1 MTKNTL
7 FIFVTI
13 LLSLTA
19 CFCPVWLSLVLVNV
33 MTFAMFALDKG
44 LAIKGERRIPER
56 WLLIYSLFFG
66 WLGGLIAQQL
76 FRHKT
81 RKQPFKSLFY
91 LTILLDCIAVILYFS
106 RGALLH

>member
-1 MTKNTL
+1 MTKNTII
-7 FIFVTI
+7 IFVTI
-13 LLSLTA
+13 LLSLAT
-19 CFCPVWLSLVLVNV
+19 FFWPVWLCLVLVNAI
-33 MTFAMFALDKG
+33 TFTLFALDKG
-44 LAIKGERRIPER
+44 LAIKGGRRIPER

-81 RKQPFKSLFY
+81 HKQPFKSLFY
-91 LTILLDCIAVILYFS
+91 LTILLDCIAVIFYLS

>member
-1 MTKNTL
+1 MTKNTI

-13 LLSLTA
+13 LLSLATF
-19 CFCPVWLSLVLVNV
+19 FCPVWLSLVLVNA
-33 MTFAMFALDKG
+33 MTFTLFALDKG
-44 LAIKGERRIPER
+44 LAIKGGRRIPER

-66 WLGGLIAQQL
+66 WFGGLIAQQL

-91 LTILLDCIAVILYFS
+91 LTILLDCIAVILYLS

>member
-1 MTKNTL
+1 MTKNTI

-13 LLSLTA
+13 LLFLAT
-19 CFCPVWLSLVLVNV
+19 FFWPVWLCLVLVNAI
-33 MTFAMFALDKG
+33 TFTLFALDKS
-44 LAIKGERRIPER
+44 LAIKGRRRIPER

-81 RKQPFKSLFY
+81 HKQPFKSLFY
-91 LTILLDCIAVILYFS
+91 LTILLDCIAVILYLS